1 MGVDMLILLLL
12 IFGLLCKTAALVVD
26 DECVYTKNGE
36 IQYAKFN
43 ETTQICCPRSG
54 VHDKCQK
61 EQEVQCCGDKIYR
74 PNKEICCENKPYS
87 SQHYRCSGNMVTSLT
102 ERCGSKRGRGIM
114 RFTRHIW
121 KSWLRKSRRGKS
133 ILMIILR

>member
-1 MGVDMLILLLL
+1 MLILLFLT
-12 IFGLLCKTAALVVD
+12 FGLLCKTAAVVVD
-26 DECVYTKNGE
+26 DECVYTNNSE

-61 EQEVQCCGDKIYR
+61 EKEVQCCGDKIYN
-74 PNKEICCENKPYS
+74 PNEEICCENKPYS
-87 SQHYRCSGNMVTSLT
+87 SQHYRCCRNKVTSLT
-102 ERCGSKRGRGIM
+102 ERCGSKRRRGIM
-114 RFTRHIW
+114 RFTRRIW

-133 ILMIILR
+133 MLMIIFF